1 MEETCSTDMILLSF
15 LQLGETQ
22 DEHFNRELH
31 LLDKELKTRGPMS
44 TVFFNQYIYH
54 YEDELQTDGHF
65 CSNFRNYLGDIAP
78 ELRAN
83 AANEEA
89 LREIARHLADIADH
103 LDQRMIAEA
112 AQNLSQH
119 MQSVNLRQDWVGL
132 LSTEIQNFMRHG
144 IPGLQ
149 YANEERV
156 MVALTMALVKRI
168 GLQFPTLLRSFFSTA
183 VQYINENIQTQI
195 NQT

>member
-1 MEETCSTDMILLSF
+1 MGKLLVKVLLPSFKDHSKTCL
-15 LQLGETQ
+15 
-22 DEHFNRELH
+22 
-31 LLDKELKTRGPMS
+31 KELFHVSLLKFALEWKIIR
-44 TVFFNQYIYH
+44 
-54 YEDELQTDGHF
+54 
-65 CSNFRNYLGDIAP
+65 
-78 ELRAN
+78 RAN